1 MFQLVRITS
10 VKCPHYFNVYKPL
23 KYVNKMNFGIP
34 EHVLRWYLIKY
45 IFWIGYCL
53 KRLYFVFFSVDVPE
67 YCQAN
72 PSDVL
77 PDPDNCAQYFNCSDP
92 AIRGSIN
99 GAVNLPENYRKE
111 CQYPDLFDPVH
122 KECQTFTAV
131 NCSKRNEPQAPCK

>member
-1 MFQLVRITS
+1 
-10 VKCPHYFNVYKPL
+10 
-23 KYVNKMNFGIP
+23 MNFGIP

-45 IFWIGYCL
+45 IFWIGYWL
-53 KRLYFVFFSVDVPE
+53 KRLYFVFSVDVPE

-72 PSDVL
+72 PSEVL